1 MRRCTSA
8 VSGTANRDAVQT
20 TGAAPAPPAL
30 SIRPID
36 AISANGVVDPFSSIG
51 LYRSDAL
58 ENRRVDGERGFL
70 GAILPPVDRF
80 GTCEEKYYSGWILGV
95 QPPRQ
100 RISSELL
107 SLLPSR
113 FSRSDHDID
122 AAPSLRQ
129 KPVFEMAGGTVRE
142 ERRKGGCG

>member
-1 MRRCTSA
+1 MRR
-8 VSGTANRDAVQT
+8 Q
-20 TGAAPAPPAL
+20 PAPPAL

-36 AISANGVVDPFSSIG
+36 AISANGVVDPFSSVG
-51 LYRSDAL
+51 FYRGDAL

-70 GAILPPVDRF
+70 GAILPQVDRF

-100 RISSELL
+100 RLSSELL
-107 SLLPSR
+107 RLLPSR
-113 FSRSDHDID
+113 FGRSDHDID

-129 KPVFEMAGGTVRE
+129 KPVFEMARGTGRK
-142 ERRKGGCG
+142 ERRKGGGG